1 MHKSKFI
8 LFALFI
14 FLLALPLQAQ
24 KKTKPV
30 ARKKPAPTPAP
41 APKTPEPVEEIKP
54 VVAPPVP
61 RNPNAPAG
69 RIVLIPLDDRPA
81 VAQFAQMIGGIA
93 DHEVVMPPM
102 EMLGRFTTP
111 GNVPQIIEW
120 LGLVDYS
127 KYKNYL
133 STKTEPK
140 YKLSAKDVF
149 TPEDRAKTLKF
160 IKMVDYSD
168 VSALVVS
175 VDMLAYGGLVASREP
190 GVTQQE
196 ALSRLDFFR
205 WFKHEH
211 PEIPIYA
218 FNVLMRVAPTASS
231 YTRNWRDDV
240 SRWAEL
246 MDRAPKTNDPKLIA
260 ELEQLKKKLN
270 PQSITN
276 YLEARRRDLQVNL
289 AMIKLYEDRVIDNL
303 IFLQDDA
310 REFGL
315 HRHDQVILR
324 EKLKGLGFTDE
335 VPIYNGADE
344 GSLSLVSR
352 AVLDKAKQ
360 KIKIAVVYS
369 SEKSRKIIAPY
380 EDHPLE
386 FTVEH
391 QINAAG
397 GQLVNAAEAPDY
409 TLYVNAPET
418 NATEFTMFSKNLVA
432 DLKANKAVALA
443 DVLFPAPHFSGADER
458 LISILKTEKLFDKL
472 TGYAAWNTAGNTLGT
487 TIPAANMRVFSK
499 QFTDAPERAARAT
512 TAHLEFL
519 LHRFA
524 GDYLYHDIVRLEINQ
539 QLRKP
544 PAVPT
549 DEFTEEM
556 YNRINKQTQEKLQP
570 LIETFFTENFKGRSY
585 SLGNFNGANR
595 NLKINQLN
603 RLKIF
608 LPWPRTFES
617 TIEYKFD
624 ASLQ

>member
-240 SRWAEL
+240 SRWA
-246 MDRAPKTNDPKLIA
+246 D
-260 ELEQLKKKLN
+260 
-270 PQSITN
+270 
-276 YLEARRRDLQVNL
+276 
-289 AMIKLYEDRVIDNL
+289 
-303 IFLQDDA
+303 
-310 REFGL
+310 
-315 HRHDQVILR
+315 
-324 EKLKGLGFTDE
+324 
-335 VPIYNGADE
+335 
-344 GSLSLVSR
+344 GSR
-352 AVLDKAKQ
+352 
-360 KIKIAVVYS
+360 
-369 SEKSRKIIAPY
+369 SE
-380 EDHPLE
+380 
-386 FTVEH
+386 
-391 QINAAG
+391 
-397 GQLVNAAEAPDY
+397 
-409 TLYVNAPET
+409 
-418 NATEFTMFSKNLVA
+418 
-432 DLKANKAVALA
+432 
-443 DVLFPAPHFSGADER
+443 
-458 LISILKTEKLFDKL
+458 
-472 TGYAAWNTAGNTLGT
+472 
-487 TIPAANMRVFSK
+487 
-499 QFTDAPERAARAT
+499 
-512 TAHLEFL
+512 
-519 LHRFA
+519 
-524 GDYLYHDIVRLEINQ
+524 NQ
-539 QLRKP
+539 
-544 PAVPT
+544 
-549 DEFTEEM
+549 
-556 YNRINKQTQEKLQP
+556 
-570 LIETFFTENFKGRSY
+570 
-585 SLGNFNGANR
+585 
-595 NLKINQLN
+595 
-603 RLKIF
+603 
-608 LPWPRTFES
+608 
-617 TIEYKFD
+617 
-624 ASLQ
+624 